1 MPELSNLKQ
10 IAGVKLVQ
18 LRTFDDSRGRFREI
32 FRKEWFPQSQWLAIQ
47 SNHSESKAGVLRG
60 LHYHHRQAD
69 YWYVIHGRI
78 RAGLVDLRTASETF
92 LASTSIELSNLDPQG
107 LYIPTGVAHG
117 FVTLEETNLLYIVD
131 NYYDGE
137 DEYGVAWNDPKLGIW
152 WGVEEPIISLRDQ
165 ENPLLNDIP
174 DTDLP

>member
-1 MPELSNLKQ
+1 MPEMTDLKQ
-10 IAGVKLVQ
+10 ITGVKLVQ

-78 RAGLVDLRTASETF
+78 CAGLVDLRTASETF
-92 LASTSIELSNLDPQG
+92 LASTSIELSHLDPQG

-137 DEYGVAWNDPKLGIW
+137 DEYGVAWNDPKLGIK
-152 WGVEEPIISLRDQ
+152 WGVEEPIISSRDQ
-165 ENPLLNDIP
+165 ENPLLSDIP

>member
-1 MPELSNLKQ
+1 MTELNDLKQ

-18 LRTFDDSRGRFREI
+18 LKTFNDSRGRFREI

-47 SNHSESKAGVLRG
+47 SNHSESKKGVLRG

-69 YWYVIHGRI
+69 YWYVIRGRI

-92 LASTSIELSNLDPQG
+92 LASATIELSHINPQG

-117 FVTLEETNLLYIVD
+117 FVTLEDTNLLYIVD

-137 DEYGVAWNDPKLGIW
+137 DEYGVAWNDPKLGIV
-152 WGVEEPIISLRDQ
+152 WGVEQPIISSRDL
-165 ENPLLNDIP
+165 ENPLLSTIP
-174 DTDLP
+174 VSDLP

>member
-1 MPELSNLKQ
+1 MTELNDLKQ

-18 LRTFDDSRGRFREI
+18 LKTFDDSRGRFREI

-47 SNHSESKAGVLRG
+47 SNHSESKKGVLRG

-69 YWYVIHGRI
+69 YWYVIRGRI
-78 RAGLVDLRTASETF
+78 RSGLVDLRTASETF
-92 LASTSIELSNLDPQG
+92 LASATIELSHINPQG

-117 FVTLEETNLLYIVD
+117 FVTLEDTNLLYIVD

-137 DEYGVAWNDPKLGIW
+137 DEYGVAWNDPKLGIV
-152 WGVEEPIISLRDQ
+152 WGIEQPIISSRDL
-165 ENPLLNDIP
+165 ENPLLSSIP
-174 DTDLP
+174 VFDLP